1 MNNVDTIPQI
11 TFCIPSKSNL
21 RYLKYSIPSIRNNS
35 YRKDHKISV
44 FVDSDEDG
52 TVEWLEANKDIYGID
67 YFVNP
72 HLGKSL
78 FGIGKAYDYLIENST
93 TDIFMVF
100 HADMIMG
107 QDMDLLTYNHLE
119 SKTAVCPTRVEP
131 PLHPNLGEK
140 IIKPFGL
147 YPEEFVE
154 DKFVEF
160 VEQNRTSDKV
170 TDGIFA
176 PWMMFKEEFLSIGG
190 HDPRMHSCRED
201 SDVFNRLALAG
212 FTFKQPWNA
221 LVYHF
226 TGRGAGQFSQ
236 SDAEVDKGRH
246 EFWKKQMHN
255 STREFIRKWKSN
267 VNHTNEMKPIVSPVY
282 NMGIVIN
289 NCNTNLLNALEPWSN
304 DIYVD
309 CDISQYYESE
319 KNNTT
324 DNLLE
329 KLHTID
335 TEVRN
340 DVVMVLDGRTF
351 GQQEYNFLMQ
361 MQAICKNQGKP
372 GKYKL
377 GNLEVHINK
386 LEDNVNSLINI

>member
-1 MNNVDTIPQI
+1 MSNSNETPQI

-52 TVEWLEANKDIYGID
+52 TVEWLEANKDVYGID

-72 HLGKSL
+72 YLGKSL

-140 IIKPFGL
+140 IIQPFGL

-377 GNLEVHINK
+377 GNIEVHINK

>member
-1 MNNVDTIPQI
+1 MDKLPQI

-21 RYLKYSIPSIRNNS
+21 RYLKYSIPSIRENS
-35 YRKDHKISV
+35 FRKDHKISI

-72 HLGKSL
+72 YLGKTL
-78 FGIGKAYDYLIENST
+78 YGIGKAYDYLIEQST
-93 TDIFMVF
+93 TDVFMVF
-100 HADMIMG
+100 HADMIMAK
-107 QDMDLLTYNHLE
+107 DMDLLTYNHLGP
-119 SKTAVCPTRVEP
+119 KTAVCPTRIEP

-140 IIKPFGL
+140 IIQPFGL
-147 YPEEFVE
+147 YPEEFTKDVFT
-154 DKFVEF
+154 DFVE
-160 VEQNRTSDKV
+160 NNKDSDKV

-176 PWMMFKEEFLSIGG
+176 PWMMNKDEFLSIGG

-221 LVYHF
+221 FVYHF

-236 SDAEVDKGRH
+236 SETEIDKKRH
-246 EFWKKQMHN
+246 AFWKKQMHN
-255 STREFIRKWKSN
+255 STREFVRKWKSN
-267 VNHTNEMKPIVSPVY
+267 ITHTNEMKPIVSPKY
-282 NMGIVIN
+282 NIGIVIN
-289 NCNTNLLNALEPWSN
+289 NCNNNLLTTLEPWSD

-309 CDISQYYESE
+309 CDIASYYDAEN
-319 KNNTT
+319 NNTT

-329 KLHTID
+329 KVHSID
-335 TEVRN
+335 SESKN
-340 DVVMVLDGRTF
+340 DIVVILDGSTF
-351 GQQEYNFLMQ
+351 NQQDFDFLMKIQ
-361 MQAICKNQGKP
+361 DICKNQGKV

-377 GNLEVHINK
+377 GNIEVHINK
-386 LEDNVNSLINI
+386 LEDKVNDLIYI